1 MVEVSGAAAAGK
13 RGNGEKR
20 SAKIQSLIA
29 VEFDLRVKN
38 WDECEGGGEGRET
51 DLFVVGAV

>member
-38 WDECEGGGEGRET
+38 WDECEGGGEGREIRS
-51 DLFVVGAV
+51 